1 MQENAKQNLEKENLL
16 NEKLDSTIP
25 KPDVVDQS
33 SNDNKELEMAK
44 KAKQDVDKLPSH
56 LGGNQANGKETGNLS
71 DGDNDLGAEEDLPL
85 GFRDRFVNYVSPF
98 AKRLADFPSGLIK
111 DSRSLVDWML
121 GGPSKGKPMTDPLA
135 KLINLLSKF
144 LGFDKTFK
152 LIQDSIAED
161 KLKNNIVPDKHFDP
175 QKDGNLRENKS
186 AQNSIKPDLDP
197 RLDFGRT
204 KEQIAELEKN
214 GASQF
219 NNQGNNEKNIHND
232 LSQMLLNDSN
242 KINKSGVKNPLI
254 ADKSSSS
261 AQDPYQVD
269 NANHDMQ
276 SENSPM
282 KYKMNHVIRHNGVV
296 RAERLPMP
304 HDNKS
309 EPKLYNNTKNDIGL
323 PVKKEA
329 ANVPLFDIDD
339 DIDNLENI
347 KPMYDKDVDI
357 DLDSNHIEHN
367 VPALGGKHA
376 AKLKDGVKKQPTLG
390 H

>member
-1 MQENAKQNLEKENLL
+1 MQENANQNLEKENLL
-16 NEKLDSTIP
+16 NEKQDSAIP

-33 SNDNKELEMAK
+33 SNDNKELEMEK
-44 KAKQDVDKLPSH
+44 QPKQDADKIPSN

-111 DSRSLVDWML
+111 DLRSLVDWFL
-121 GGPSKGKPMTDPLA
+121 EPSKGKPMNDPIA
-135 KLINLLSKF
+135 KFINALFKF
-144 LGFDKTFK
+144 IGFDKTLK
-152 LIQDSIAED
+152 LIQDGIDANR
-161 KLKNNIVPDKHFDP
+161 LKDNVVPDGHKGSNLQHDKHP
-175 QKDGNLRENKS
+175 VQVSKK
-186 AQNSIKPDLDP
+186 LDP
-197 RLDFGRT
+197 RLDFDS
-204 KEQIAELEKN
+204 
-214 GASQF
+214 GAQEMGVGNNKDRQF
-219 NNQGNNEKNIHND
+219 NNANNELKESNGKN
-232 LSQMLLNDSN
+232 Q
-242 KINKSGVKNPLI
+242 LI
-254 ADKSSSS
+254 ADNKSSSS
-261 AQDPYQVD
+261 VQDPYQVD

-282 KYKMNHVIRHNGVV
+282 KYKMNHVIRHNSVV

-339 DIDNLENI
+339 DINNLANI
-347 KPMYDKDVDI
+347 GPMYDEKLDI
-357 DLDSNHIEHN
+357 ELDSNVPEEH
-367 VPALGGKHA
+367 VAPVLGKHT
-376 AKLKDGVKKQPTLG
+376 AKLKDAKNTQPIFG
-390 H
+390 GRQD